1 MNNRENN
8 TICASFLS
16 LAIAGAMAFSLG
28 AAFVHGLVK
37 QAGIYAAERESRVAA
52 CPYLEWRELERVG
65 MTDSTPLEN
74 PPRGYRFAN
83 RCD

>member
-8 TICASFLS
+8 TLGASFLS

-28 AAFVHGLVK
+28 AAFVHGLDK
-37 QAGIYAAERESRVAA
+37 QAGIYAAERESMVAA
-52 CPYLEWRELERVG
+52 RPCLEWRELERVG

-74 PPRGYRFAN
+74 LSRGNRFAN